1 MNELNPSLSRKYDA
15 LRADI
20 KACGSLAVAFSGGVD
35 STLLLKVAHD
45 ILGDRTFAVTAR
57 SGSFPHREMEEADAF
72 CRNNGIEQ
80 IVCRIDE
87 MSIPGFSDNR
97 PDRCYLCKHRIFET
111 LIDAAFKKGASAVA
125 EGSNTDDDG
134 DYRPGMIA
142 IRELGVISPLHKA
155 DLSKAEIRELS
166 HMLGLPTW
174 NKPSAA
180 CLASRFVYG
189 ERITSEKLDMVDKA
203 ETLLHDLGF
212 HQVRVR
218 IHGDSARIET
228 VPEDFSR
235 FCDEELR
242 LRIFDSLRS
251 FGFSYVSLDLKGYR
265 TGSMNETLTPD
276 KMKLS

>member
-1 MNELNPSLSRKYDA
+1 MYEIDPALSLKYDA
-15 LRADI
+15 LRDYI
-20 KACGSLAVAFSGGVD
+20 RSFGSIAVAFSGGVD
-35 STLLLKVAHD
+35 STLLLKVSHD
-45 ILGDRTFAVTAR
+45 VLGDKAFAVTAR
-57 SGSFPHREMEEADAF
+57 SGSFPHREMEEADEF
-72 CRNNGIEQ
+72 CRANGIEQ

-111 LIDAAFKKGASAVA
+111 LIDAASKKGASAVA

-142 IRELGVISPLHKA
+142 IRELGVLSPLHKA
-155 DLSKAEIRELS
+155 GLSKADIRKLS

-189 ERITSEKLDMVDKA
+189 EKITSEKLDMVDKA
-203 ETLLHDLGF
+203 ETLLHDMDF
-212 HQVRVR
+212 CQVRVR

-228 VPEDFSR
+228 SPGDFQR
-235 FCDEELR
+235 FCNDELR
-242 LRIFDSLRS
+242 SLIYSRLRS

-265 TGSMNETLTPD
+265 TGSMNEVLTRD
-276 KMKLS
+276 EMKLE